1 MKITAVICEFNPF
14 HNGHKYILEKAR
26 EEAGEDGAVFA
37 IMSGAFVQRGE
48 GAIYPFHIRARAAL
62 LCGADAVL
70 ELPYP
75 WSCSGARDFAFGAVS
90 LAKGIGAEKIV
101 FGSESGD
108 TELLKRAAKNLSS
121 DKFENALSER
131 VLSDKSARYAEVREA
146 LYAEMYGE
154 PLPISAIDTLGIEYI
169 RSIGD
174 GGITPVAYKRIQNSS
189 ASDIREDIYS
199 DDAPFE
205 KENMPDAVK
214 SIFVHAKPFNRDAFS
229 LAAISYLRL
238 ASINKKDLYGMPD
251 GLLERII
258 SASKIERELDGVIE
272 KSKTKK
278 YTNAAIRRAIIYA
291 LLSTTVQSVKSKP
304 LFTRLIAANEKG
316 REALSSV
323 CFPIIT
329 RSSDIKNLSS
339 DAREQLEIIKKAD
352 LLYSLCDENE
362 KIFSPIII

>member
-62 LCGADAVL
+62 LCGFDAVL

-108 TELLKRAAKNLSS
+108 TELLKRAARNLSS
-121 DKFENALSER
+121 DSFNALLSER
-131 VLSDKSARYAEVREA
+131 VLSNKGERYATLRED
-146 LYAEMYGE
+146 LYMEMYGE
-154 PLPISAIDTLGIEYI
+154 ALPVSANDTLGIEYI
-169 RSIGD
+169 ISIGD
-174 GGITPVAYKRIQNSS
+174 SGITPVAYKRIKNSS
-189 ASDIREDIYS
+189 ASDIREDIYKKDS
-199 DDAPFE
+199 PFE
-205 KENMPDAVK
+205 KDNMPTEVK
-214 SIFVHAKPFNRDAFS
+214 EIFSDAKPFNKEKFS

-238 ASINKKDLYGMPD
+238 ADIDSKNLYGMPD
-251 GLLERII
+251 GLLQRIV
-258 SASKIERELDGVIE
+258 SAAKSENDVDALLE
-272 KSKTKK
+272 KVKTKK

-291 LLSTTVQSVKSKP
+291 LLNTLEKGVKEAP
-304 LFTRLIAANEKG
+304 LFTRLMGANEKG

-323 CFPIIT
+323 CFSIIT
-329 RSSDIKNLSS
+329 RSSDIKNLPS
-339 DAREQLEIIKKAD
+339 DAREQLEIVKKAD

-362 KIFSPIII
+362 RRFSPIII